1 MDTHAA
7 LRGRRTIHRF
17 RPGEVPAAL
26 LDRALEAA
34 HHAPCH
40 RRTWPWRF
48 HVLGEATREALL
60 PVLLD
65 EKRRKGPL
73 EDEQAEAIAR
83 QFRAPGAMVMVVQQL
98 DPRPDVAV
106 EDAAAVAAAVENLQ
120 LSLWADGV
128 GSKWGTGGLV
138 RAPATRTILGLAEN
152 EVATALLW
160 IGWPAEVPDVER
172 PCWSD
177 HVVRHG

>member
-1 MDTHAA
+1 MDAHAA
-7 LRGRRTIHRF
+7 LRARRTTHRF
-17 RPGEVPAAL
+17 LAGPVPDEV

-34 HHAPCH
+34 HFAPCH

-48 HVLGEATREALL
+48 HVLGSRAREALL

-73 EDEQAEAIAR
+73 DDGQVEAITR
-83 QFRAPGAMVMVVQQL
+83 QFGTPAAMVMVVQRI
-98 DPRPDVAV
+98 DARPEVAV
-106 EDAAAVAAAVENLQ
+106 EDAAAVAAAVQNLQ

-128 GSKWGTGGLV
+128 GCKWGTGGLV
-138 RAPATRTILGLAEN
+138 RAAATREVLGLADDEA
-152 EVATALLW
+152 ATALLW
-160 IGWPAEVPDVER
+160 IGWPAEVAEVER
-172 PCWSD
+172 PAWTA

>member
-1 MDTHAA
+1 
-7 LRGRRTIHRF
+7 
-17 RPGEVPAAL
+17 
-26 LDRALEAA
+26 
-34 HHAPCH
+34 
-40 RRTWPWRF
+40 
-48 HVLGEATREALL
+48 
-60 PVLLD
+60 VLLD
-65 EKRRKGPL
+65 EKRRKGPV